1 MKCQKFIV
9 KCEKHFVISKERLM
23 KRPNEDKTR
32 TFEASVVLVTESE
45 DGSGLVFRP
54 VCSSASSV
62 SASCAA
68 GCTVGGVGLSPLE
81 AAAAMRGEAVAMEAG
96 ATFSPVE
103 AASAGRTAVT
113 FWAAENCLL
122 TGGK

>member
-1 MKCQKFIV
+1 M
-9 KCEKHFVISKERLM
+9 ISKERLM

-32 TFEASVVLVTESE
+32 TFEASVVLVTGSE
-45 DGSGLVFRP
+45 DGSGLFFRP

-62 SASCAA
+62 SASRGA
-68 GCTVGGVGLSPLE
+68 GCTVGDVGLAPLE
-81 AAAAMRGEAVAMEAG
+81 AAAVSGGEAVAMEAD
-96 ATFSPVE
+96 ATVSPVE